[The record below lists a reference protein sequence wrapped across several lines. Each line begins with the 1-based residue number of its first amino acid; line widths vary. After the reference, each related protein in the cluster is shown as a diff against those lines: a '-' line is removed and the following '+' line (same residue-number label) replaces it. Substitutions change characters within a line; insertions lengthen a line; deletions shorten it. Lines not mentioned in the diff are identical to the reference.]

1 MSLATHKPE
10 LVIWSEY
17 RREFIVFSKHLDI
30 GEGLVEVFRSDRVTT
45 EMFGF
50 LEGEFPV
57 TSIGE
62 VIDGDWQG
70 VNELANEIIEDVGK
84 IDFLSFLSE
93 GLNGIFLN
101 SLFFIVLQVTLDTAL
116 STDDRRREIPESK
129 LQLPFST
136 LLWPV

>member
-1 MSLATHKPE
+1 M
-10 LVIWSEY
+10 
-17 RREFIVFSKHLDI
+17 
-30 GEGLVEVFRSDRVTT
+30 
-45 EMFGF
+45 
-50 LEGEFPV
+50 

-62 VIDGDWQG
+62 LTGGDWQG

-93 GLNGIFLN
+93 GLNVILLN